1 MSSPREFMDC
11 RECYGLQRHT
21 RKAGCVLAVQDA
33 AEANESIVEEFTGEY
48 QLARDV
54 LTMAANG
61 HMPDTYWLS
70 DRRISRAAKVLG
82 LSNEDARE
90 WAEQEI
96 ERDDDD

>member
-11 RECYGLQRHT
+11 KDCGKLGAHT
-21 RKAGCVLAVQDA
+21 RVAGCILATQA
-33 AEANESIVEEFTGEY
+33 AETAMTDGEHALTY

-54 LTMAANG
+54 LTLAVHG

-70 DRRISRAAKVLG
+70 DRRVSRAAQVLG
-82 LSNEDARE
+82 LSNEEARE

-96 ERDDDD
+96 DRYDND

>member
-1 MSSPREFMDC
+1 MTGRQYMDC
-11 RECYGLQRHT
+11 KRCNADTGHT
-21 RKAGCVLAVQDA
+21 RAAGCILAVQA
-33 AEANESIVEEFTGEY
+33 AQEVNESIEY

-70 DRRISRAAKVLG
+70 DTRISRAAKVLG

-90 WAEQEI
+90 WAQE
-96 ERDDDD
+96 EVELT

>member
-1 MSSPREFMDC
+1 MSEYQ
-11 RECYGLQRHT
+11 EHT
-21 RKAGCVLAVQDA
+21 
-33 AEANESIVEEFTGEY
+33 TEY

-70 DRRISRAAKVLG
+70 DSRISRAAKVLG

-90 WAEQEI
+90 WAQQEI
-96 ERDDDD
+96 ENDE